1 MDNRIRLLE
10 LQRSW
15 TPPDGLDR
23 SRPRPVRL
31 NGAGKALLSVAVA
44 LLVGSPVAGVAL
56 QLTVSREAQTQRLL
70 QEQGANT
77 EGRITRLW
85 RSRDEDKQ
93 PWVAYGF
100 TVQGRVYERRAKVP
114 LRIWRNLQVGSD
126 LPIRYLPSDPALSHP
141 RDWQEKPMPVW
152 IPGLVAAGQA
162 LAGGLIMRRIL
173 SQRRLLAEGRPA
185 PALVTRH
192 THTQHGKII
201 HYEFPLLSGAIAQ
214 GRSGPAKKPPMPGS
228 IICVLYDPENPR
240 RNAPYPLPLVKPAYL
255 R

>member
-10 LQRSW
+10 LQRRW

-31 NGAGKALLSVAVA
+31 TGAGKAVLRVAVA
-44 LLVGSPVAGVAL
+44 LFVGALAAGIALEFVA
-56 QLTVSREAQTQRLL
+56 SREAEAQRLL
-70 QEQGANT
+70 QEQGVNT

-85 RSRDEDKQ
+85 RSRGEDKQ
-93 PWVAYGF
+93 PWVAYRF
-100 TVQGRVYERRAKVP
+100 TAQGHVYERRAKAP

-126 LPIRYLPSDPALSHP
+126 LPVRYLPSNPVLNHP
-141 RDWQEKPMPVW
+141 CDWQQKPMPAW
-152 IPGLVAAGQA
+152 IPYLVAAG
-162 LAGGLIMRRIL
+162 LAVPGRLVMLGIR

-192 THTQHGKII
+192 TQTQHGKTI
-201 HYEFPLLSGAIAQ
+201 HYEFPVLSGAIAK
-214 GRSGPAKKPPMPGS
+214 GRSGPTRKPPAPGAT
-228 IICVLYDPENPR
+228 ICVLYEPENPR
-240 RNAPYPLPLVKPAYL
+240 RNAPYPLSLVKPAYL